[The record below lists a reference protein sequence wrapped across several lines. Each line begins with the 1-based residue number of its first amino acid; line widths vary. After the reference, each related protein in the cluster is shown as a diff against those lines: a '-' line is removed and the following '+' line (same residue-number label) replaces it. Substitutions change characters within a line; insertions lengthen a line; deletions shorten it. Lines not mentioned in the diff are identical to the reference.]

1 MIIFEYLFW
10 ILFIGYC
17 YLVAIRLKWLF
28 EKVEGHPFW
37 KKPNAMNYYFAAG
50 ILFLA
55 VAAVLLLKFNVL
67 YLLLLLLGE
76 YVLIA
81 SPAVKVN
88 ERGIMTNAF
97 LARWPDVLHA
107 RQLKSTGEIIV
118 LTKQPWQRIRLRVP
132 AEQEAAFRKMLAAKG
147 IRIVNEEI
155 GKFEEQIQSASST
168 LDENK
173 SKIAQENIV
182 IETFT

>member
-118 LTKQPWQRIRLRVP
+118 LTKQPWQRIRLQVP
-132 AEQEAAFRKMLAAKG
+132 ADQEAAFRKMLAAKG
-147 IRIVNEEI
+147 IRIINEDVE
-155 GKFEEQIQSASST
+155 KPEAHSQTSPPSA
-168 LDENK
+168 DENK
-173 SKIAQENIV
+173 SSQQPESLAIENPA
-182 IETFT
+182 

>member
-1 MIIFEYLFW
+1 
-10 ILFIGYC
+10 
-17 YLVAIRLKWLF
+17 
-28 EKVEGHPFW
+28 
-37 KKPNAMNYYFAAG
+37 
-50 ILFLA
+50 
-55 VAAVLLLKFNVL
+55 
-67 YLLLLLLGE
+67 
-76 YVLIA
+76 
-81 SPAVKVN
+81 VN